1 MKTAKRKR
9 KERRLRILERNAMK
23 RRAHE
28 TAVAAEARSERR
40 MAHRKNLVTKLD
52 EAIRAIEASGA
63 VGARMTGSGSAVFGV
78 YAHAGACKRAAQE
91 LAAAYPTCRMMRTAE
106 CGVVIERQA

>member
-23 RRAHE
+23 RRARE
-28 TAVAAEARSERR
+28 AGVAAEARSERR

-52 EAIRAIEASGA
+52 EAIREQHGL
-63 VGARMTGSGSAVFGV
+63 
-78 YAHAGACKRAAQE
+78 K
-91 LAAAYPTCRMMRTAE
+91 LDKPAE
-106 CGVVIERQA
+106 KVSFLRRLLGIN